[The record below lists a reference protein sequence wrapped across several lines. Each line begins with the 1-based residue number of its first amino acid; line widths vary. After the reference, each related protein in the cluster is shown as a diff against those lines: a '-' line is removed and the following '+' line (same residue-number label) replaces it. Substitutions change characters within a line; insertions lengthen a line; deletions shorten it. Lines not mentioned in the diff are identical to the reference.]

1 MLVVPGPTLPRNGQA
16 QSLGKA
22 DPGLRQDINGSLNDR
37 PPNPPTGP
45 IDQAVPESL
54 SVRVPLQASRPK
66 GQFLK
71 WLVVPGPTLP
81 RNRPSQVTRQGQAQ
95 TDSEDPNGEQQT
107 TLPTRVAQTTPTLQ
121 LIGSPSK
128 PPVQRAT

>member
-66 GQFLK
+66 GHLK
-71 WLVVPGPTLP
+71 QLVHPRPAVQVSHVPDPTQP
-81 RNRPSQVTRQGQAQ
+81 RNRQSQVTRQR
-95 TDSEDPNGEQQT
+95 
-107 TLPTRVAQTTPTLQ
+107 RVPD
-121 LIGSPSK
+121 
-128 PPVQRAT
+128 